1 MTVRVW
7 GLRREKVRAY
17 YESYWPINEGKNI
30 YIIRELYFRGEGK
43 HGEKRDERQI
53 ERERERERE
62 RSMTR
67 GETRISD
74 NEGLRREKVKE
85 REKKL
90 ESLLWEREGA
100 KKLYFL
106 LLQMNIIFIRDATHK
121 RDYFPIFFFFLENS
135 L

>member
-1 MTVRVW
+1 MTRGETRVSDSEGVRTKERKSESLLWELWTNQW
-7 GLRREKVRAY
+7 G
-17 YESYWPINEGKNI
+17 GKKN
-30 YIIRELYFRGEGK
+30 IIRELYFRGEEK

-53 ERERERERE
+53 ERERERE

-121 RDYFPIFFFFLENS
+121 RDYFPIFFF
-135 L
+135 